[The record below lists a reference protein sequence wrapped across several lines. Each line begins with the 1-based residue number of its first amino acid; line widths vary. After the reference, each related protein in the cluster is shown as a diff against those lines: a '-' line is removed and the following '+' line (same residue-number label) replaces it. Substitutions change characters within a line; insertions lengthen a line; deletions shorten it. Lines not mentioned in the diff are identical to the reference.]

1 MKATVWEIDLLT
13 EQFWVKC
20 YLYVYTGKRKKLSF
34 NALRNGAFGGHP
46 DSLMTFQM
54 FLVDII
60 IR

>member
-1 MKATVWEIDLLT
+1 VKATVWEIDLLT

-20 YLYVYTGKRKKLSF
+20 YLYVYTGKRKNLSF
-34 NALRNGAFGGHP
+34 KALRNDAFGGHP
-46 DSLMTFQM
+46 HSLMTFQM